1 MYLLDSEKSNE
12 SFPLRATVQSP
23 WLFSAVTMLSTV
35 FIGAQPLSGSRTI
48 IVRYTFLITCYE
60 SVQKRTFARRAH
72 FETPQLSIF
81 RRLARHLL
89 FQLFSLHPC
98 APKCVKTVSLE
109 TRPRM
114 FVRVSAFISPFDLS
128 SFDMD
133 FGLSRDTFSRFSFS
147 DLNFWKQPLN
157 GSLVDRILLES

>member
-1 MYLLDSEKSNE
+1 MYLSLCILIRK
-12 SFPLRATVQSP
+12 RATN
-23 WLFSAVTMLSTV
+23 LSLYGPPSNRRD
-35 FIGAQPLSGSRTI
+35 FIGRNDAFDCFHWRPTV
-48 IVRYTFLITCYE
+48 VRIAYDYCAVYIFLVTCYK

-114 FVRVSAFISPFDLS
+114 FVRVSASISPFDLS

-133 FGLSRDTFSRFSFS
+133 FGLPRGTFSRFSFP
-147 DLNFWKQPLN
+147 DLNF
-157 GSLVDRILLES
+157 

>member
-48 IVRYTFLITCYE
+48 IVRYTFLVTCYK

-114 FVRVSAFISPFDLS
+114 FVRVSASISPFDLS

-133 FGLSRDTFSRFSFS
+133 FGRISGYVFKILIFRLEFLKTTIERFSR
-147 DLNFWKQPLN
+147 
-157 GSLVDRILLES
+157 R